1 MEKKKKKENS
11 KEVIVDNHNKEI
23 KSKDGI
29 DNNMTD
35 IIPEEVLK
43 TIPVEE
49 RGKMV
54 SIIKQS
60 MFSGIV
66 KKNNPISE
74 KITEEHIST
83 LIRNSDEQDK
93 RDRKEHIGDKY
104 FSITLIVIALA
115 FVGFLIVF
123 LQSNEK
129 LLITIITAIFSF
141 IGGFG
146 FGKSTKKHG

>member
-1 MEKKKKKENS
+1 MEKGEKKENTKKIVKTQ
-11 KEVIVDNHNKEI
+11 KEEI
-23 KSKDGI
+23 KDSKDVK
-29 DNNMTD
+29 DNYSD
-35 IIPEEVLK
+35 IIPEELLQS
-43 TIPVEE
+43 IPVEE

-60 MFSGIV
+60 MFSGVV
-66 KKNNPISE
+66 KRNNPISE
-74 KITEEHIST
+74 KITEEHIT
-83 LIRNSDEQDK
+83 KLIENSDEQDK
-93 RDRKEHIGDKY
+93 RDRKERNVDKY
-104 FSITLIVIALA
+104 FSLILIIIALV

-146 FGKSTKKHG
+146 LGKSLKKQD

>member
-1 MEKKKKKENS
+1 MEKEKKNENNKED
-11 KEVIVDNHNKEI
+11 VVDNHNKKI
-23 KSKDGI
+23 KSKVGI
-29 DNNMTD
+29 DDNMTE

-49 RGKMV
+49 RGKMI

-60 MFSGIV
+60 MFSGVV
-66 KKNNPISE
+66 KKSNPISE

-93 RDRKEHIGDKY
+93 RDRKEHSGDKY
-104 FSITLIVIALA
+104 FSIILIVIALA

-129 LLITIITAIFSF
+129 LLITIITAILSF

-146 FGKSTKKHG
+146 LGKSIKKQG